1 MQPRRISILNFKGG
15 VGKTTLAINLAYAL
29 ALQGHRVLII
39 DCDLQA
45 NSSSL
50 LPSVQKPT
58 LTNVLKGEA
67 PLTGAI
73 QEARERLHIVPADK
87 DLNIAANHIIAT
99 GMKSYYI
106 LRNAMKQLQGYDF
119 VLFDHSP
126 SYSPI
131 TESALLAS
139 QEMLIPCELASFA
152 VEGLLN
158 MLEKLNG
165 TLGDLDHELDLCGI
179 VPFKLDMRYS
189 MSQQYLESLKKTFG
203 EKIIQS
209 IRTDATVPRSQSV
222 QETVFEYDNRSKV
235 AEDFMNLA
243 TFVVQKGQQE
253 VIA

>member
-1 MQPRRISILNFKGG
+1 MRRISILNFKGG
-15 VGKTTLAINLAYAL
+15 VGKTTLTTNLAYAL
-29 ALQGHRVLII
+29 ALQGNRVLII

-45 NSSSL
+45 NASTL
-50 LPSVQKPT
+50 LADVQSPT
-58 LTNVLKGEA
+58 LTNVLRGEA
-67 PLTGAI
+67 ALAAAI

-87 DLNIAANHIIAT
+87 DLNTAANHIVAS

-106 LRNAMKQLQGYDF
+106 LRNAMKQLQGYDY

-152 VEGLLN
+152 VQGLLN
-158 MLEKLNG
+158 MLEKLNA
-165 TLGDLDHELDLCGI
+165 TLSDLDHELDLCGI

-189 MSQQYLESLKKTFG
+189 MSHQYLESLKATFG
-203 EKIIQS
+203 EKILQA

-235 AEDFMNLA
+235 AEDFLQLA
-243 TFVVQKGQQE
+243 AFVMQKGQQE